1 MAGSELFYFETDPE
15 TYITEYTLVYE
26 DLHSKKVIRNAGL
39 GGSGAGEV
47 DRGRRAHVARRGR
60 EPPHR
65 PVKTLQEYLAH
76 KKQRPLKTLQ

>member
-1 MAGSELFYFETDPE
+1 MSDTKVDEPHIRALLGTASHFYEVVV
-15 TYITEYTLVYE
+15 LK
-26 DLHSKKVIRNAGL
+26 SNGKAGL

-47 DRGRRAHVARRGR
+47 DRGRGAHVARRGR